1 MFGKMRN
8 KIFILLLFL
17 TVSAWVS
24 AQRELKS
31 EFDTYV
37 LLSEDSTYRQFDYP
51 VETIVY
57 NGHEFEARAMI
68 TYKYDEKKRE
78 YERLF
83 LRIFL
88 KPDNVDGL
96 GQAAKDSIAKY
107 ATANTLVHHERF
119 YKKDYSQSV
128 IGEADVY
135 ARAFSPLTCGEND
148 KVKLKYHAV
157 FDPRHTEECTIKY
170 EISTGQWAPPSPVM
184 FTQLTNWKF
193 NSFWEFRLHNIGLFD
208 KNLVETDY
216 KRHDSYIWALM
227 QFFDEINSE
236 DGVYSSADPR
246 VECPDTIYAE
256 SRFSILGYNKDGLS
270 GSNLVSSLWT
280 DNDRWVNRL
289 ALCTDGSGTV
299 IMQNT
304 YPISGDA
311 MGGELL
317 PFFANRRTVYMDY
330 RTSAKCRYHYTEW
343 EKGQWDRQLM
353 IEQASFTVM
362 FHQ

>member
-1 MFGKMRN
+1 M
-8 KIFILLLFL
+8 
-17 TVSAWVS
+17 
-24 AQRELKS
+24 
-31 EFDTYV
+31 
-37 LLSEDSTYRQFDYP
+37 
-51 VETIVY
+51 
-57 NGHEFEARAMI
+57 
-68 TYKYDEKKRE
+68 
-78 YERLF
+78 
-83 LRIFL
+83 
-88 KPDNVDGL
+88 
-96 GQAAKDSIAKY
+96 
-107 ATANTLVHHERF
+107 
-119 YKKDYSQSV
+119 
-128 IGEADVY
+128 
-135 ARAFSPLTCGEND
+135 
-148 KVKLKYHAV
+148 KYHAV
-157 FDPRHTEECTIKY
+157 FDPRHPEECTIKY